1 MKVPL
6 ASTHRSLACMVVM
19 AAAAQPFPVHV
30 LQVEVEVEVEVE
42 VLELGPVGVALEL
55 AIFTG
60 EDLVAGDV
68 EDGGLRTGE
77 RKTGVDVHKASP

>member
-30 LQVEVEVEVEVE
+30 LQVVEVEVEVE